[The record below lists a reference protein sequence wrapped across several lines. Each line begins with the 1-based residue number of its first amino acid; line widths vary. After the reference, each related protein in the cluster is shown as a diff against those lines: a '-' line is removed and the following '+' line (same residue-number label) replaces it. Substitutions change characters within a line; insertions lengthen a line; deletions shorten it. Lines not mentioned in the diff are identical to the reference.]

1 MKRYLLSYN
10 EAVALTLGID
20 APFYESKF
28 VVEGYDVSI
37 FNYRLVEMYYNSR
50 KHSFSTTELRGRV
63 IERYV
68 KENTK

>member
-1 MKRYLLSYN
+1 MKRYLLSYE

-37 FNYRLVEMYYNSR
+37 FNYRLAQYSDFADNLALYI
-50 KHSFSTTELRGRV
+50 F
-63 IERYV
+63 I
-68 KENTK
+68 